1 MLLYL
6 NVTILAISGYY
17 FSLKLINN
25 CWFLFL
31 MVKIKKSEYI
41 IISKKIIRL
50 LLRETCWGKGSMYLD
65 NIKRSGFKDKEIF
78 LVEVVINGL
87 AKQGLVMKKKHKHG
101 WKYFLNN
108 EKREKL
114 FSIAKEIGKR
124 VSGLIFYQNV

>member
-1 MLLYL
+1 
-6 NVTILAISGYY
+6 
-17 FSLKLINN
+17 
-25 CWFLFL
+25 

-78 LVEVVINGL
+78 LVEIVINGL
-87 AKQGLVMKKKHKHG
+87 VKQGLVMKKKHKHG

-124 VSGLIFYQNV
+124 ISGLIFLLKCLGNLY

>member
-1 MLLYL
+1 MFPYL
-6 NVTILAISGYY
+6 NVTILAIGGYY
-17 FSLKLINN
+17 FSLKFIKNRLL
-25 CWFLFL
+25 LFF
-31 MVKIKKSEYI
+31 MARIKKSEYI

-65 NIKRSGFKDKEIF
+65 NIKKSGFKDNEVP
-78 LVEVVINGL
+78 LVEMVINGL
-87 AKQGLVMKKKHKHG
+87 VKQSLVMKKKHKHG

-124 VSGLIFYQNV
+124 ISSLILFYF

>member
-1 MLLYL
+1 M
-6 NVTILAISGYY
+6 A
-17 FSLKLINN
+17 
-25 CWFLFL
+25 
-31 MVKIKKSEYI
+31 KIKKSEYI

-65 NIKRSGFKDKEIF
+65 NIKKSGFKDYEVP
-78 LVEVVINGL
+78 LVEDVIKAL
-87 AKQGLVMKKKHKHG
+87 VRQRLVMKKKHKHG

-124 VSGLIFYQNV
+124 ISSLLMF

>member
-1 MLLYL
+1 
-6 NVTILAISGYY
+6 
-17 FSLKLINN
+17 
-25 CWFLFL
+25 

-65 NIKRSGFKDKEIF
+65 NIKKSGFKDKEIP
-78 LVEVVINGL
+78 LVEIVINGL
-87 AKQGLVMKKKHKHG
+87 VKQRLITKKKHKHG

-114 FSIAKEIGKR
+114 FSIAKEISKR
-124 VSGLIFYQNV
+124 TSGFILFQI